1 MATPSALERWKAQ
14 FRDDGKAALR
24 AILNGTASLGRLSAA
39 EPEDAVDA
47 ILNSDA
53 RDSDVVRGFDSGC
66 VELLEEFRSTLLQQQ
81 GRSFRIE
88 LAKLV
93 MLVAIIRRLL
103 PEHTVVDLQRRYVL
117 WSGFFENFV
126 VDRGLDLRREYFRIL
141 ALSQDVASDHG
152 LEPRRLMPLWL
163 SVCAES
169 GDAGRYDASYLR
181 IALLGLRR
189 LPLGDDFDANEEF
202 ALQGL
207 ARWAVTQRPSTA
219 AFERE
224 WRILEGDF
232 PRDAGFWTDRVQAA
246 ITATERE
253 LLERTKG
260 TETTFPIAR
269 WWREDVDIHPGDQSL
284 RGAGTNEPPA
294 REAHE
299 AILRDIGDALT
310 KLAPRIDTLMKGH
323 RRYADTTGDV
333 FYLVR
338 TACNIGMRLLENGP
352 QAEKVERGALAASL
366 ATLAFD
372 YDPVNVFAW
381 SLMRDA
387 LAAAGR
393 IVDAELVG
401 WEAIRRFPENHQ
413 WRTQLATVLAVNSGK
428 ADEAAALLRE
438 TIALF
443 PGEPYARTQL
453 ATVLAVHSGKA
464 DEAAVLLRE
473 TMALFPGEPYARN
486 QLATVLGDDLRRI
499 DDARDVLNRAIAEG
513 VANNATRTLLQKLDQ
528 GRALRGARSQAVA
541 VEDASTL
548 TLPTA
553 MARRHLF
560 LFEAGLSSEDALR
573 AFLAD
578 TPQDSYATYVS
589 ERAGLSE
596 VPFKTTF
603 AIAFEDA
610 LEKAEPS
617 ALRALVARGRP
628 MERAIVEKALAVSE
642 GRIVAFSEFF
652 ADAERDER
660 MQALERTLQQ
670 EGGRGD
676 RHTVLLRDFAASTLS
691 TSVVSLVAA

>member
-1 MATPSALERWKAQ
+1 MATSSALEKYKAQ
-14 FRDDGKAALR
+14 LRDDGKAALR

-47 ILNSDA
+47 ILASEP
-53 RDSDVVRGFDSGC
+53 RDSDVVRGFDRGC
-66 VELLEEFRSTLLQQQ
+66 AELLEEFRSTLLQQE

-93 MLVAIIRRLL
+93 TLVTIIRRLL
-103 PEHTVVDLQRRYVL
+103 PEQTVVGLHRCYVL

-141 ALSQDVASDHG
+141 ALSQDIAAADQG
-152 LEPRRLMPLWL
+152 LKPRRLMPLWL
-163 SVCAES
+163 SVCSEN

-189 LPLGDDFDANEEF
+189 LPLGDDFDANEDF

-253 LLERTKG
+253 LSERTRG
-260 TETTFPIAR
+260 AETTFPVAA
-269 WWREDVDIHPGDQSL
+269 WWREDVDIHPDERAVSRTIFSTESVPMSEWQLVLNSVDQPL
-284 RGAGTNEPPA
+284 DQIRTPIETIM
-294 REAHE
+294 R
-299 AILRDIGDALT
+299 RQQ
-310 KLAPRIDTLMKGH
+310 
-323 RRYADTTGDV
+323 RYADVSGDV

-338 TACNIGMRLLENGP
+338 TACNFGMRLIEKGP
-352 QAEKVERGALAASL
+352 PDERVERGALAVFL

-393 IVDAELVG
+393 IADAELVG
-401 WEAIRRFPENHQ
+401 WEAIRRFPEDYQ
-413 WRTQLATVLAVNSGK
+413 W
-428 ADEAAALLRE
+428 
-438 TIALF
+438 
-443 PGEPYARTQL
+443 RTQL

-464 DEAAVLLRE
+464 DEAAALLRE
-473 TMALFPGEPYARN
+473 TMALFPEEPYART
-486 QLATVLGDDLRRI
+486 QLATVMADDLQRPA
-499 DDARDVLNRAIAEG
+499 DARDVLNCAIADG
-513 VANNATRTLLQKLDQ
+513 VDNDATRSLLQKLDQ
-528 GRALRGARSQAVA
+528 GRALRRARPQPKG
-541 VEDASTL
+541 VEDASSL
-548 TLPTA
+548 TIPTA
-553 MARRHLF
+553 MARRQLF
-560 LFEAGLSSEDALR
+560 LFESGLSSEDGLR
-573 AFLAD
+573 AFLSDA
-578 TPQDSYATYVS
+578 PQDSYSTYVS
-589 ERAGLSE
+589 ERAGLSD

-628 MERAIVEKALAVSE
+628 MERAIVEEAVAVSE
-642 GRIVAFSEFF
+642 GRVVAFSEFF

-660 MQALERTLQQ
+660 LQTLERTLQQ
-670 EGGRGD
+670 QGGRED
-676 RHTVLLRDFAASTLS
+676 RRTLLLRDFAASTLS

>member
-1 MATPSALERWKAQ
+1 MATPSALEKWKAQ
-14 FRDDGKAALR
+14 LRDDGKAALR
-24 AILNGTASLGRLSAA
+24 ALLNGTASLGRLSAA

-47 ILNSDA
+47 ILASEA
-53 RDSDVVRGFDSGC
+53 RDSDVVRSFDCGC
-66 VELLEEFRSTLLQQQ
+66 TELLEEFRLNLLQQE

-93 MLVAIIRRLL
+93 TLVTIIRRLL
-103 PEHTVVDLQRRYVL
+103 PEQTVAALHRRYVL
-117 WSGFFENFV
+117 WGGFFENFV

-141 ALSQDVASDHG
+141 ALSQDIAADHG

-169 GDAGRYDASYLR
+169 GDAGRYGASYLR

-189 LPLGDDFDANEEF
+189 LPLGDDYDANEDF

-207 ARWAVTQRPSTA
+207 ARWAVTQRSSTA

-246 ITATERE
+246 ITAAERE
-253 LLERTKG
+253 LSERTKG
-260 TETTFPIAR
+260 AETTFPIAA
-269 WWREDVDIHPGDQSL
+269 WWREDVDIHPGDHSL
-284 RGAGTNEPPA
+284 RGAGAIEPPTREA
-294 REAHE
+294 REV
-299 AILRDIGDALT
+299 ILRDIGGAFT
-310 KLAPRIDTLMKGH
+310 NLAPRIDTLMRGH

-352 QAEKVERGALAASL
+352 QVEKAERGAQAASL
-366 ATLAFD
+366 ANLAFD

-393 IVDAELVG
+393 IADAELVG
-401 WEAIRRFPENHQ
+401 WEAIRRFPENLQ
-413 WRTQLATVLAVNSGK
+413 WRTQLATVLTVYSGK
-428 ADEAAALLRE
+428 AEEAAALLRE

-443 PGEPYARTQL
+443 PE
-453 ATVLAVHSGKA
+453 
-464 DEAAVLLRE
+464 
-473 TMALFPGEPYARN
+473 EPYARN
-486 QLATVLGDDLRRI
+486 QLATVLADDMQRT
-499 DDARDVLNRAIAEG
+499 DEARHVLDGAIAEG
-513 VANNATRTLLQKLDQ
+513 VADDATRRLLQKLDQ
-528 GRALRGARSQAVA
+528 GRGLRRARPQLTG
-541 VEDASTL
+541 VEDTSTL
-548 TLPTA
+548 SLPTA
-553 MARRHLF
+553 MARRQLF
-560 LFEAGLSSEDALR
+560 LFESGLSSEDGLR
-573 AFLAD
+573 AFLSDA
-578 TPQDSYATYVS
+578 PQDSYSTYVS
-589 ERAGLSE
+589 ERAGLSDI
-596 VPFKTTF
+596 PFKTTF

-610 LEKAEPS
+610 LERADPS

-628 MERAIVEKALAVSE
+628 VERAIVEEAVAVSE
-642 GRIVAFSEFF
+642 GRVVAFSDFF

-660 MQALERTLQQ
+660 LQTLERTLGQ
-670 EGGRGD
+670 EGGRAD
-676 RHTVLLRDFAASTLS
+676 RRTLLLRDFGASTLS